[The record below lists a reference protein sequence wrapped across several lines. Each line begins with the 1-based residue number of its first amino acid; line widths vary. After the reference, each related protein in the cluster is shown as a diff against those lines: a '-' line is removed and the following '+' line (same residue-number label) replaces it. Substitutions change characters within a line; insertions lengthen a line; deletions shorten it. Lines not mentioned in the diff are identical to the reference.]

1 MVIQETLFALVDDG
15 PKRYLAYRK
24 YIDHS
29 VFRSPPPP
37 QKCMLKFTILQT
49 FKNII

>member
-29 VFRSPPPP
+29 VFHSPPPT
-37 QKCMLKFTILQT
+37 KMHVKIYNSTDF
-49 FKNII
+49 